1 MNYEQH
7 KREILAE
14 LEGPWASDDLRE
26 AVRQAMLHAFA
37 QYEAR
42 QASHMRED

>member
-1 MNYEQH
+1 MSYEEH
-7 KREILAE
+7 KRAILAE

-26 AVRQAMLHAFA
+26 AVRKAMLHAFA

-42 QASHMRED
+42 QADHMRED